1 MVQVRFLAVC
11 THRIRTFQSKSG
23 KQHCFPISSLLRKVD
38 LAGEEN
44 RREFLTASQGMAT
57 SAMSKNKVETGGPV
71 SGNPTMM
78 DKLSNYIIVDIGANL
93 TNKKFSRDL
102 DQVIQRATDAGVSK
116 IMVTGTSL
124 HSTKEALRLTRLYPG
139 TLYSTAGIHPHDAK
153 SWDEETYNELK
164 EAARCTECVAIGE
177 CGLDFNRNFSP
188 PDVQIEVFEKQVAL
202 ACELGKPLFL
212 HERDAHQEMVSIL
225 ERFVDKLPSCVI
237 HCFTGNR
244 EQAIKY
250 LQLGC
255 YIGLT
260 GYLWKDKSENGVRK
274 ILEEGVIPLDK
285 LLVETDAPF
294 MYPNTRA
301 SKLPQHI
308 KDCLTERSV
317 TFLQRYCTFQRNEP
331 CSLPV
336 TVEMIAAYLNK
347 TPEEVALATTFNAL
361 KVFGLSG

>member
-1 MVQVRFLAVC
+1 MMASDCGSPV
-11 THRIRTFQSKSG
+11 KSPLSPLG
-23 KQHCFPISSLLRKVD
+23 PTPTPSP
-38 LAGEEN
+38 
-44 RREFLTASQGMAT
+44 LTINT
-57 SAMSKNKVETGGPV
+57 NKPQI
-71 SGNPTMM
+71 M

-102 DQVIQRATDAGVSK
+102 DQVIKRATDAGVSK

-139 TLYSTAGIHPHDAK
+139 ILYSTAGIHPHDAK
-153 SWDEETYNELK
+153 SWDEETYAEIK
-164 EAARCTECVAIGE
+164 DAARCTECVAIGE

-188 PDVQIEVFEKQVAL
+188 PEVQVEVFEKQVAL

-212 HERDAHQEMVSIL
+212 HERDAHQEMVAIL
-225 ERFVDKLPSCVI
+225 ERFLDKKRSQNSSGFKLPACVI

-250 LQLGC
+250 LDLGC

-260 GYLWKDKSENGVRK
+260 GYLWKDKSENGVRR
-274 ILEEGVIPLDK
+274 ILEEGVIPLEK
-285 LLVETDAPF
+285 LLVETDSPF

-361 KVFGLSG
+361 KVFGLSA

>member
-1 MVQVRFLAVC
+1 MAEIV
-11 THRIRTFQSKSG
+11 K
-23 KQHCFPISSLLRKVD
+23 P
-38 LAGEEN
+38 
-44 RREFLTASQGMAT
+44 GMDHL
-57 SAMSKNKVETGGPV
+57 K
-71 SGNPTMM
+71 
-78 DKLSNYIIVDIGANL
+78 NYIIVDIGANL

-102 DQVIQRATDAGVSK
+102 DQVIQRARDAGVTK
-116 IMVTGTSL
+116 IMVTGTSM
-124 HSTKEALRLTRLYPG
+124 HTTKEALRLTRLYPN

-153 SWDEETYNELK
+153 SWEDDTYSEL
-164 EAARCTECVAIGE
+164 EAVAQAGECVAVGE

-188 PDVQIEVFEKQVAL
+188 PEIQISVFEKQVEL
-202 ACELGKPLFL
+202 ACKLGKPLFL
-212 HERDAHQEMVSIL
+212 HERDAHEDLVNIL
-225 ERFVDKLPSCVI
+225 LKYKDRLPACVI
-237 HCFTGNR
+237 HCFTGTKQ
-244 EQAIKY
+244 QATKY

-274 ILEEGVIPLDK
+274 ILEEGAIPLDK
-285 LLVETDAPF
+285 LLVETDSPF

-336 TVEMIAAYLNK
+336 TVEMIAAYINK

-361 KVFGLSG
+361 KVFGLSE

>member
-1 MVQVRFLAVC
+1 MLLKMVEPV
-11 THRIRTFQSKSG
+11 TKNM
-23 KQHCFPISSLLRKVD
+23 
-38 LAGEEN
+38 EN
-44 RREFLTASQGMAT
+44 
-57 SAMSKNKVETGGPV
+57 
-71 SGNPTMM
+71 
-78 DKLSNYIIVDIGANL
+78 LSNYIIVDIGANL

-102 DQVIQRATDAGVSK
+102 DQVIQRARDAGVTK

-124 HSTKEALRLTRLYPG
+124 HSTKEALRLTRLYPN

-153 SWDEETYNELK
+153 SWEEDTYSEL
-164 EAARCTECVAIGE
+164 ESVARCAECVAVGE

-188 PDVQIEVFEKQVAL
+188 PDVQISVFEKQVEL
-202 ACELGKPLFL
+202 ACKLGKPLFL
-212 HERDAHQEMVSIL
+212 HERDAHTQMVHIL
-225 ERFVDKLPSCVI
+225 QNNIDRLPPCVI
-237 HCFTGNR
+237 HCFTGSKD
-244 EQAIKY
+244 EATKY
-250 LQLGC
+250 LQMGC

-274 ILEEGVIPLDK
+274 LLEEGAIPLDK

-294 MYPNTRA
+294 MYPCTRA

-317 TFLQRYCTFQRNEP
+317 TFLQRYCTFRRNEP

-336 TVEMIAAYLNK
+336 TIEMIAAYMNK

-361 KVFGLSG
+361 KVFGLSS

>member
-1 MVQVRFLAVC
+1 MV
-11 THRIRTFQSKSG
+11 K
-23 KQHCFPISSLLRKVD
+23 
-38 LAGEEN
+38 
-44 RREFLTASQGMAT
+44 
-57 SAMSKNKVETGGPV
+57 PV
-71 SGNPTMM
+71 L
-78 DKLSNYIIVDIGANL
+78 DQLSNYIIVDIGANL

-102 DQVIQRATDAGVSK
+102 DQVIQRARDAGVTK

-124 HSTKEALRLTRLYPG
+124 HSTKEALRLTRLYPN
-139 TLYSTAGIHPHDAK
+139 TLYSTAGVHPHDAK
-153 SWDEETYNELK
+153 SWEEDTYSEL
-164 EAARCTECVAIGE
+164 EAAARSGECVAVGE

-188 PDVQIEVFEKQVAL
+188 PEVQIEVFEKQVEL
-202 ACELGKPLFL
+202 ACKLGKPLFL
-212 HERDAHQEMVSIL
+212 HERDAHEAMVSIL
-225 ERFVDKLPSCVI
+225 ERYRDRLPSSVI
-237 HCFTGNR
+237 HCFTGTR
-244 EQAIKY
+244 QQAATY

-274 ILEEGVIPLDK
+274 ILEEGGIPLEK
-285 LLVETDAPF
+285 LLVETDSPF

-308 KDCLTERSV
+308 KDCLTERSL

-336 TVEMIAAYLNK
+336 TVEMIAAYLKK